1 MNVTLKIPYSFVPCS
16 NVIYTPEW
24 SPYVSHDLPLK
35 DSYSGAI
42 DITLTNKNYLCVG
55 GKSTNTKDRDKNESS
70 KVDWAKTP
78 NNELIIPGSS
88 IKGMLRNDASII
100 CFGKYS
106 QFENKHYSHR
116 DISSNKTDYCKKY
129 QSYKVIAPAWLKL
142 NDQDEYELR
151 FCKCAKA
158 FNDDLNKLL
167 KLTDPAN
174 LLRNSVKNGGKNLSR
189 KAGGKTANPSACDKY
204 ELLKKNN
211 KGDLNTMY
219 EASIGPLVRK
229 TNNGIKEQAFFKNSP
244 KYNESNKKK
253 GYIVFTNYRIEG
265 SKAELNKF
273 YDYSYFYYDVDCS
286 KDPKKVSKDI
296 VNDFIRAQSPEVDEQ
311 IRYLFNHQ
319 NKELGVPVWV
329 FADARGE
336 VKELGICRMPR
347 LLTGHSIDEMIK
359 QTGHDSDVIFDL
371 PELLFG
377 TIRNGGQASNLSL
390 KSRVSISDFISEKS
404 VNQNDLV
411 EESIVL
417 AEPKTSFA
425 KGYLVKCVD
434 TKNPEERA
442 RVSYDDPKSCI
453 AGWKRYK
460 VQNKFA
466 RVDLSEATD
475 AQKSKVNFLKS
486 SYKFKGTI
494 LFNNLKKEELGAL
507 LYVIDF
513 WQNKN
518 CYHMLGHAKPYG
530 AGAVTLKIDG
540 LRFPSYETQSIS
552 VDEAINSFRQ
562 EMEDYFTK
570 IDSNQKWEE
579 SLQIK
584 NLIEISTAKTHRD
597 HHDYK
602 GSNDQVYN
610 TLEEFGEIAKP
621 KNNISF
627 EYEISGYVPKSN
639 DNLKHVTEIQNY
651 IDIYKKLEDSDLKEF
666 DRDLWSNLVA
676 SEKKKREDELKRR
689 AAEIEKENLKANA
702 SEADIKII
710 DFLDQYN
717 NDIEHLSRE
726 KSEASYLTEKENK
739 QKLYDLFNALEPDI
753 KSISE
758 MSKQK
763 LKDFLF
769 GVVGGKKRLEYYE
782 SLPGNK
788 DKAKLI
794 KPIVSKFKDIKNK
807 IFN

>member
-1 MNVTLKIPYSFVPCS
+1 MSVTLKIPYSFVPCS

-55 GKSTNTKDRDKNESS
+55 GKSTNTKDRDKNKSS

-116 DISSNKTDYCKKY
+116 DISSNKTPYSEKY
-129 QSYKVIAPAWLKL
+129 KNYEVAPAWLKL
-142 NDQDEYELR
+142 NDQYKYELR
-151 FCKCAKA
+151 LCKCAKA
-158 FNDDLNKLL
+158 FNDDLNWLL
-167 KLTDPAN
+167 KLTDKK
-174 LLRNSVKNGGKNLSR
+174 LSNSVKNGGKNLSGQ
-189 KAGGKTANPSACDKY
+189 AGGKTQNPSAYDKY
-204 ELLKKNN
+204 KLLKDNN
-211 KGDLNTMY
+211 KGDLNTIY
-219 EASIGPLVRK
+219 EATIDQLERK
-229 TNNGIKEQAFFKNSP
+229 TNNGIEKQAFFENSL

-253 GYIVFTNYRIEG
+253 GYIVFTNYRIE
-265 SKAELNKF
+265 ANPKF
-273 YDYSYFYYDVDCS
+273 KEFYNYSYFYYDVES
-286 KDPKKVSKDI
+286 PQEVSKEI
-296 VNDFIRAQSPEVDEQ
+296 VDNFIHAQSPDIEKQ
-311 IRYLFNHQ
+311 INYLFDNQ
-319 NKELGVPVWV
+319 NKELGIPVWV

-347 LLTGHSIDEMIK
+347 LLTEHSIDKMIK
-359 QTGHDSDVIFDL
+359 QIGHGSDVIFDL

-404 VNQNDLV
+404 VNQNDFI

-442 RVSYDDPKSCI
+442 RVSYDDQMSCI

-466 RVDLSEATD
+466 KVDLSDTTD

-486 SYKFKGTI
+486 SCNFKGTI

-651 IDIYKKLEDSDLKEF
+651 IDIYKKLEDSDLKES
-666 DRDLWSNLVA
+666 DRNLWSNLVA